1 MAKPSLIALLGLLA
15 VAGYQN
21 RDKIGTW
28 LEGIKAGGTDP
39 RSVPG
44 TDAHV
49 RHRKQ
54 WRRVPRQPRRQ
65 PWRPVRRRRG
75 RVAERRHRRRALGS
89 RRRLLRQGTRQR
101 RPLLVESGP
110 NRQTSPAEVEAAL
123 GSDTIDDLVQKTGLR
138 RAELLD
144 RLSSVLPAAV
154 DSLTPD
160 EPHPVGYPE
169 RFRQR
174 VVSGRRISEA

>member
-28 LEGIKAGGTDP
+28 LDGMKAGGTDP

-44 TDAHV
+44 TDARASGTESSGGGFLDNLGDSLGGLFGGGAGASQSGGIGGALSDLV
-49 RHRKQ
+49 DGFSGKG
-54 WRRVPRQPRRQ
+54 
-65 PWRPVRRRRG
+65 RG
-75 RVAERRHRRRALGS
+75 DVARS
-89 RRRLLRQGTRQR
+89 W
-101 RPLLVESGP
+101 VESGP

-160 EPHPVGYPE
+160 GRIPSDTP
-169 RFRQR
+169 
-174 VVSGRRISEA
+174 SGFANA